1 MKRLVSLI
9 IISLLSLT
17 VAGCS
22 FSKTKNEVSL
32 TISPNGGS
40 YELFRGASLTVPEG
54 AVQGETDLILRK
66 IQGEELESLESEYI
80 QLVTAFEALPDGQVF
95 AEPVTVTLEGLELD
109 SGDIPLIRLLDE
121 EGEIPP
127 LVATTSKY
135 DPGSGTLTFTIDHFT
150 TYGVSVGEQVASQ
163 ECLETPCR
171 CGSISIQQS
180 DSSASCSEDDCQI
193 LESEVSV
200 QFNDCAGKPV
210 ENSYLKEISP
220 SCQPRLEIKADRNKI
235 QPEESTGVTAKTRIS
250 CIPIKEQTVDF
261 EVDQLGQLNPTFRMT
276 DEEGKAITTF
286 TAGEEEGTAIVTA
299 NVTGSYYAFEVRANG
314 ETYNGPTKPYQLT
327 ESTEIEIGPLSGVLE
342 GNYAGCNELVCLS
355 EYQMRLEFTVDEI
368 NWEEGYWVG
377 EGWFTQNGSLTG
389 NNPDLALTDYEMI
402 SGIAVPMD
410 GYAYKESKELDLLTV
425 PIMLY
430 AYDLFTWD
438 MDCTG
443 TGDCPIFEWSGGG
456 YFIEWIGGNEGVK
469 TFRLKM
475 DGSDTPQQGPAYLHL
490 MGSPPDIPGTY
501 TLTLE

>member
-40 YELFRGASLTVPEG
+40 YELFRGASLIVPEG
-54 AVQGETDLILRK
+54 AVQGETDLTLRK
-66 IQGEELESLESEYI
+66 IQGEELESLEGEYI
-80 QLVTAFEALPDGQVF
+80 QLLIAFEALPDGQVF

-109 SGDIPLIRLLDE
+109 SGDIPLIRLLEE

-127 LVATTSKY
+127 LAAATSNY
-135 DPGSGTLTFTIDHFT
+135 DPESGTLTFTIDHFT
-150 TYGVSVGEQVASQ
+150 TYGVATGEQVASQ

-180 DSSASCSEDDCQI
+180 DSSAICGEDDCQI

-200 QFNDCAGKPV
+200 QFNDCDGKPV

-220 SCQPRLEIKADRNKI
+220 GCQPRLEIKADRNKI

-250 CIPIKEQTVDF
+250 CIPITEQTVYF
-261 EVDQLGQLNPTFRMT
+261 EVEQLGQLNPTFRMT
-276 DEEGKAITTF
+276 DEEGKAVTTF
-286 TAGEEEGTAIVTA
+286 TAGEEEGIAIVTA

-314 ETYNGPTKPYQLT
+314 ESYNGPMKPYQLT
-327 ESTEIEIGPLSGVLE
+327 ESTEIEIGQPRGVLE

-368 NWEEGYWVG
+368 NWEEGYWMG

-389 NNPDLALTDYEMI
+389 NDPDLALADYELI
-402 SGIAVPMD
+402 SGVVVPME
-410 GYAYKESKELDLLTV
+410 GYADKESKELDLIGV
-425 PIMLY
+425 SYMLF
-430 AYDLFTWD
+430 AYDLFRWE

-443 TGDCPIFEWSGGG
+443 TGDCPIFDWAGAGYWIERISG
-456 YFIEWIGGNEGVK
+456 NGVAVP
-469 TFRLKM
+469 FRLKM
-475 DGSDTPQQGPAYLHL
+475 DGSDTPQQGPAFIGL

>member
-9 IISLLSLT
+9 IISLLFLT
-17 VAGCS
+17 VGGCS
-22 FSKTKNEVSL
+22 FSNIKNEVSL
-32 TISPNGGS
+32 TISPIGGS
-40 YELFRGASLTVPEG
+40 YELFRGASLIVPEG
-54 AVQGETDLILRK
+54 AVPDETDLILRK
-66 IQGEELESLESEYI
+66 IEGEELESLEGEYM
-80 QLVTAFEALPDGQVF
+80 QLVTAFKALPEGQVF
-95 AEPVTVTLEGLELD
+95 AEPVTFTLEGLELD

-127 LVATTSKY
+127 LVATTSNY
-135 DPGSGTLTFTIDHFT
+135 DPESGTLTFTIDHFT
-150 TYGVSVGEQVASQ
+150 TDGVSVGEQVASQ

-171 CGSISIQQS
+171 CGKISIQQS
-180 DSSASCSEDDCQI
+180 DSSAICGEDDCQI

-220 SCQPRLEIKADRNKI
+220 GCQPRLEIKADRIKI
-235 QPEESTGVTAKTRIS
+235 SPEESTGVTAKTRIS
-250 CIPIKEQTVDF
+250 CIPLTEQTVDF

-276 DEEGKAITTF
+276 DEEGKAVTTF

-299 NVTGSYYAFEVRANG
+299 NVTGSYYAYEVRANG
-314 ETYNGPTKPYQLT
+314 ETYNGPMKTYQLT

-355 EYQMRLEFTVDEI
+355 GYQMRLEFTVDEI

-389 NNPDLALTDYEMI
+389 NDPDLALADYELI
-402 SGIAVPMD
+402 SGVAVPME
-410 GYAYKESKELDLLTV
+410 GYAYKESKELDLSGVL
-425 PIMLY
+425 IMLY
-430 AYDLFTWD
+430 AYDLFRWD

-443 TGDCPIFEWSGGG
+443 TGHCPIFEWAGAG
-456 YFIEWIGGNEGVK
+456 YWIERIGGNGVAVP
-469 TFRLKM
+469 FRLKM
-475 DGSDTPQQGPAYLHL
+475 DGSDTPQQGPAFIGL